1 MLGDEG
7 NVAQADIARHDALAL
22 RARRGRLD
30 ALAHDCLRD
39 AKDGRKPGDDV
50 MVVDYVRIGE
60 NGLARA
66 VLHERD
72 AVGVVDIAARR
83 GRRHRGVK
91 VARGLVR
98 VILV

>member
-7 NVAQADIARHDALAL
+7 DVAQADIARHNALAL

-30 ALAHDCLRD
+30 ALAHDCLGN
-39 AKDGRKPGDDV
+39 AEDGRKPGNNV
-50 MVVDYVRIGE
+50 VVVDHVRIGE
-60 NGLARA
+60 DGLTRA

-72 AVGVVDIAARR
+72 AVGVVDVAARC

-91 VARGLVR
+91 VARSLVR